1 MLTRQSIGSDALNG
15 APSSMRD
22 SSGINPPTIVPPTSL
37 IPSALVDIDGQ
48 PVNGSNLS
56 HAVEFVIERL
66 VYSKSFLLC
75 TLNLDHLV
83 KLRESAA
90 LRQAYGRAELVI
102 ADGFPI
108 VTLGHLR
115 GCQLERATGSDLIE
129 PLCAAAA
136 RRQLPIFLLGSTLP
150 VLSASARRLRASCPG
165 LEIAGVY
172 APPLKFDAWSPA
184 ADEAIESIRASKCR
198 LCFLALGA
206 PLQEIFALRAIDEM
220 SGVGFLPIGAG
231 LDFLA
236 GTQVRCPRLFQT
248 MNLEWAWRLLR
259 EPRRLGHRY
268 ARCGILFAGLL
279 LTELENIVRGRLG
292 RGTRS

>member
-1 MLTRQSIGSDALNG
+1 MLGPGELRSDAPNG
-15 APSSMRD
+15 ARSSMQE
-22 SSGINPPTIVPPTSL
+22 SFGIRQLSIAPPKSL
-37 IPSALVDIDGQ
+37 IAPPLVNIDGQ
-48 PVNGSNLS
+48 SVNGANLS
-56 HAVEFVIERL
+56 HAVEFAIERL
-66 VYSKSFLLC
+66 GYSKSFLLC

-83 KLRESAA
+83 KLRENAE
-90 LRQAYGRAELVI
+90 LRQAYARAELVI

-136 RRQLPIFLLGSTLP
+136 RGRLPIFLLGSTLS
-150 VLSASARRLRASCPG
+150 VLSASARHLLASCPG

-172 APPLKFDAWSPA
+172 APPVNFDAWSST
-184 ADEAIESIRASKCR
+184 ADEAVELIRASNCR

-206 PLQEIFALRAIDEM
+206 PLQEVFALRAIDEV

-236 GTQVRCPRLFQT
+236 GTQIRCPRVMQT
-248 MNLEWAWRLLR
+248 MNLEWAWRLFR
-259 EPRRLGHRY
+259 EPRRLGRRY
-268 ARCGILFAGLL
+268 AWCGILFARLL
-279 LTELENIVRGRLG
+279 LTELGNVIKGRLG
-292 RGTRS
+292 WWKRS